1 MNSCVLA
8 LVAEACSTIA
18 TIRAT
23 TLSAASRS
31 TRTRSAPVPF
41 RVPAKTSSPTDLAAG
56 SGSPVIVA

>member
-1 MNSCVLA
+1 MNSWVRA

-18 TIRAT
+18 TILAT

-31 TRTRSAPVPF
+31 TRTRRAPTPLS
-41 RVPAKTSSPTDLAAG
+41 VPANTSSPAALATG